1 MSGGLAAP
9 LLGAVMRSPMVRD
22 LTRRLIA
29 SVIALVLLGTAFGF
43 LVAALYLSLLEVVE
57 APLAALLA
65 ALVLGGVASLIMLN
79 LRYRRPRPAPAATPA
94 VDALLL
100 SASDQV
106 RRHPWSSLAIA
117 ALLGALAE
125 ITQTSV
131 PTRPPPA

>member
-1 MSGGLAAP
+1 VSGGLAAP
-9 LLGAVMRSPMVRD
+9 LLGAVMRSSMVRD

-29 SVIALVLLGTAFGF
+29 YVIALVLLGTAFGF

-65 ALVLGGVASLIMLN
+65 ALVLGGVASLIVLN
-79 LRYRRPRPAPAATPA
+79 LRYRRPRPAPAPG

-125 ITQTSV
+125 VAQTSAS
-131 PTRPPPA
+131 TRPPPA

>member
-1 MSGGLAAP
+1 VSGGLAAP
-9 LLGAVMRSPMVRD
+9 LLGAVMRSSMVRD

-29 SVIALVLLGTAFGF
+29 YVIALVLLGTAFGF

-65 ALVLGGVASLIMLN
+65 ALVLGGVASLIVLN
-79 LRYRRPRPAPAATPA
+79 LRYRRPRPAPAPG

-125 ITQTSV
+125 VTQTSAS
-131 PTRPPPA
+131 TRPPPA

>member
-1 MSGGLAAP
+1 VSGGTAAP

-29 SVIALVLLGTAFGF
+29 YVIALVLLGTAFGF

-65 ALVLGGVASLIMLN
+65 ALVLGGVASLIVLN
-79 LRYRRPRPAPAATPA
+79 LRYRRPRPAAAAPG

-125 ITQTSV
+125 VTQTSAS
-131 PTRPPPA
+131 TRPPPA